1 MTHSINGYVS
11 IIQAHVPEVR
21 GLRSRIQSQMLSL
34 EIMKSRKCR
43 AGLHCSLKLL
53 EIFLRLLNGQAQVRR
68 NTTIDEAIEA

>member
-1 MTHSINGYVS
+1 MS

-43 AGLHCSLKLL
+43 PRLHSPLQLL
-53 EIFLRLLNGQAQVRR
+53 EIFLRLLNRQAQVWGS
-68 NTTIDEAIEA
+68 TTIDEAIEA